1 MVSILLVEDHQVVR
15 QGLRFLLEHEPEFQV
30 VGETG
35 DGLQAIQLVE
45 SFKPAVLVLDLF
57 LPGLNGLEVAR
68 QVKQRFPQTKIVIL
82 SMYADIAYVL
92 QALNNGVS
100 AYVVKN
106 ASATHLVQ
114 AVKAALAG
122 LRYFSPPLSETV
134 VQDYAEKMRSGSLD
148 PYETLTAREREVL
161 NLAAEGLTVPEIG
174 SRLAISPRTVE
185 SHRANL
191 MHKLELRTQTDL
203 VRYAMRHGILP
214 RD

>member
-1 MVSILLVEDHQVVR
+1 MVRILLVEDHQVVR
-15 QGLRFLLEHEPEFQV
+15 QGLRFLLEHQPDFHII
-30 VGETG
+30 GETG
-35 DGLQAIQLVE
+35 DGLQAVQLAE
-45 SFKPAVLVLDLF
+45 QLKPAVLVLDLI

-68 QVKQRFPQTKIVIL
+68 QVKQRLPQTQIVIL
-82 SMYADIAYVL
+82 SMYADLGYVL

-114 AVKAALAG
+114 AVRAALAG
-122 LRYFSPPLSETV
+122 RHYFSPPLSEAV
-134 VQDYAEKMRSGSLD
+134 VHDYAEKTQSGALD
-148 PYETLTAREREVL
+148 PYETLTTREREVL

-174 SRLAISPRTVE
+174 SRLAISPRTAE

-191 MHKLELRTQTDL
+191 MRKLDLHTQTDL
-203 VRYAMRHGILP
+203 VRYAMHHGILP